1 VSTPLGESARPAGPG
16 ATSWP
21 AVLSALA
28 ARADLT
34 PDLAEWAMDQL
45 LVGEAT
51 ATQFG
56 AFVLG
61 LRTKGET
68 AVEVDA
74 LVRAMLAHARLL
86 DFGPAGAPVSLDVV
100 GTGGDG
106 ADTVNISTMAALVC
120 AAAGATVVKHGNR
133 AASSLTG
140 TADVLERLG
149 VVIDLEPAQV
159 VDSVRAAGIGFCFAQ
174 VHHPALRHV
183 APWRRELGVPTV
195 FNILGP
201 LTNPGSAS
209 AGLIGSASERLA
221 PVMADVLL
229 RRGVRA
235 FVIRGEDGL
244 DDVSTSAPTR
254 IWDATGTTVR
264 EVVFDAADLG
274 IARSPAAL
282 LTGGDSSRN
291 AELLV
296 ATLDGSAPEG
306 PDAERVAAIRDAV
319 AVNAAAALA
328 AYAAATDP
336 GAAGAGSSDGADDLT
351 ARVAAH
357 LPTARGVLQEGAA
370 LDVLRR
376 WVEVTQSLRQ

>member
-1 VSTPLGESARPAGPG
+1 MPTLPGGAMPG
-16 ATSWP
+16 APGWP
-21 AVLSALA
+21 AVLGALA
-28 ARADLT
+28 IGTDLT
-34 PDLAEWAMDQL
+34 ADQAAWAMEQIL
-45 LVGEAT
+45 IGEAT
-51 ATQFG
+51 AAQFG
-56 AFVLG
+56 ALVMG
-61 LRTKGET
+61 LRAKGET
-68 AVEVDA
+68 ADEVEA
-74 LVRAMLAHARLL
+74 LVAMMLRHARLL
-86 DFGPAGAPVSLDVV
+86 DFGPDGAPLALDVV

-149 VVIDLEPAQV
+149 VVIDLEPVQV

-174 VHHPALRHV
+174 VHHPALRRV
-183 APWRRELGVPTV
+183 GPWRRELGVPTV

-296 ATLDGSAPEG
+296 ATLDASAPEG
-306 PDAERVAAIRDAV
+306 PDAERVVAIRDAV

-328 AYAAATDP
+328 AYASAKDP
-336 GAAGAGSSDGADDLT
+336 GADGGGGPDGTDDLT

-357 LPTARGVLQEGAA
+357 LPTVRSVLEEGTA
-370 LDVLRR
+370 LTVLRR
-376 WVEVTQSLRQ
+376 LAEVTQSLRP